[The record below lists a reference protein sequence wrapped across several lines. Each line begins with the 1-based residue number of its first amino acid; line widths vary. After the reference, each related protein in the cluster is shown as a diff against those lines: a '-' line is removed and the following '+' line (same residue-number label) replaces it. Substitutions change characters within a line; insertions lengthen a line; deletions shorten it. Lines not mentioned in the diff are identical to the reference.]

1 MKKELNNLLGFENLF
16 GIGLTKAISLAIFV
30 MLFIVVMKVIFT
42 KHEVPGVTE
51 VVRAV

>member
-1 MKKELNNLLGFENLF
+1 MKKEVNSLFGFENLF
-16 GIGLTKAISLAIFV
+16 GIGLVKAVSLAIFV

>member
-1 MKKELNNLLGFENLF
+1 MKKEIDNLLGFEGLF
-16 GIGLTKAISLAIFV
+16 GIGLTKAVSLAIFV